1 MNSPS
6 TQFPSSRRM
15 GIYEPAH
22 LISMW
27 GESFKGGASPNTGVS
42 TIVGVETK
50 LDDKSEESQ
59 DTSHGSLGPSK
70 NYDREARKL
79 SDKVIRRLAQNRE
92 AARKSR
98 LRKKAYVQQLESSRL
113 KLTQLEQELERTRQ
127 QGVYIS
133 GAYDTN
139 HLGLPE
145 TVNSGVVTFEM
156 EYGHWVAEQ
165 MRQTHELRTALQ
177 AHVTDIEL
185 RILVDGGMNHY
196 YDLFRMK
203 AAAAKADVFYIMS
216 GMWKTSAERFFLW
229 IGGFRPSELLKVLI
243 QQLDPLTEQQLMEV
257 CNLQQ
262 SSQQAEDALS
272 QGMDKLQM
280 TLAETIAADPLV
292 VGSYTL
298 QMTTA
303 MEKLEAI
310 VSFVNQA
317 DHIRQ
322 QTLQQ
327 MARILTT
334 RQAARGLVALGEFFH
349 SLRALSSLWAAC
361 PREPA

>member
-145 TVNSGVVTFEM
+145 TVNS
-156 EYGHWVAEQ
+156 
-165 MRQTHELRTALQ
+165 
-177 AHVTDIEL
+177 
-185 RILVDGGMNHY
+185 DGGMNHY